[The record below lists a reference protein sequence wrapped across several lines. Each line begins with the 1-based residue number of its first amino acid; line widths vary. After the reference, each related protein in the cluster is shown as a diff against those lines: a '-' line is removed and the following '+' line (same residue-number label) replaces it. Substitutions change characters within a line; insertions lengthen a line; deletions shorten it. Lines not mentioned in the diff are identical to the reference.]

1 MAHSFEVSGI
11 GVLQA
16 GSMCVCVCARASNV
30 WGSRSS
36 SDLSRVCV
44 SHTQA
49 HHMQTSESH
58 ELLRE
63 WTHLWHMEC
72 LVAVW
77 RPLRLNQSDRLGV
90 IINLYQ
96 QHCHHTLVCSKCF
109 ISLSLS
115 VCFIQH
121 FIIHSSW
128 VSALL
133 LVGSQWIQNLFH
145 LSWEHNL
152 VKKKNNLA
160 CFW

>member
-16 GSMCVCVCARASNV
+16 GSMCVCASNV

-77 RPLRLNQSDRLGV
+77 RPLSLNQSDRLGV

-96 QHCHHTLVCSKCF
+96 QHCHHTLLCSKCF
-109 ISLSLS
+109 ISLFMFHPTFYHSFILS
-115 VCFIQH
+115 KCFI
-121 FIIHSSW
+121 IGR
-128 VSALL
+128 VSVDPESIPSIL
-133 LVGSQWIQNLFH
+133 GTQFS
-145 LSWEHNL
+145 E
-152 VKKKNNLA
+152 KKKKTT
-160 CFW
+160 